1 MLFVG
6 THEHSLDEK
15 GRVVLPAKF
24 RSRFTAEAFI
34 SPAANCIAIYT
45 PEAFSEM
52 VSRLQSQIKEG
63 TVDYKWQ
70 GNTFKA
76 PSHLVRN
83 MVPPLIF
90 YSAYE
95 LLRAF

>member
-24 RSRFTAEAFI
+24 RSRFSAEAFI

-45 PEAFSEM
+45 PEAYAEM
-52 VSRLQSQIKEG
+52 VTRLQAQVCLLSTSPSQRDLS
-63 TVDYKWQ
+63 TDRM
-70 GNTFKA
+70 
-76 PSHLVRN
+76 PS
-83 MVPPLIF
+83 
-90 YSAYE
+90 SA
-95 LLRAF
+95 

>member
-24 RSRFTAEAFI
+24 RSRFSVEAFI

-45 PEAFSEM
+45 PEALS
-52 VSRLQSQIKEG
+52 
-63 TVDYKWQ
+63 
-70 GNTFKA
+70 
-76 PSHLVRN
+76 
-83 MVPPLIF
+83 LIHI
-90 YSAYE
+90 
-95 LLRAF
+95 